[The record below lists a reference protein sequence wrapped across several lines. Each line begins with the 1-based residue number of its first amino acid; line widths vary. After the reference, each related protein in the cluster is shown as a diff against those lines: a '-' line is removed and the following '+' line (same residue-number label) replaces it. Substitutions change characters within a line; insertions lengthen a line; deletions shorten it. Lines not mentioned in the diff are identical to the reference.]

1 MKITVIQKL
10 ENTALS
16 LEILSGRILLLARQ
30 PPSLRA
36 SPVEVPVPFLA
47 PAGAL
52 SGRLLC
58 SPSAEEDQGPR
69 HAHGVRTEAAKDEI

>member
-30 PPSLRA
+30 PPSLHA

-52 SGRLLC
+52 SGHLLC

-69 HAHGVRTEAAKDEI
+69 HAHGVRTEAAEDEI